1 MKRNEAQAR
10 MAEVQRIMERTTLYT
25 LLPGAPAVI
34 GGTIVLVGCIVSYA
48 LIRSVDFAR
57 VLDLSLETQIGF
69 CIMWAA
75 IGIVAIAQE
84 ILLMARA
91 ARIQGLSPTA
101 RPARFAAFSLTPS
114 VAVAAVLTAKFLLD
128 CTIVYIVP
136 VWMMCY
142 GTGVYAAGLFSVRL
156 PRLIGLAFI
165 IMGAAGLVFFPD
177 KGLIL
182 AALSFGLLHIIFGLV
197 ILQRSRQTA
206 EQ

>member
-1 MKRNEAQAR
+1 MERDEAQAR

-34 GGTIVLVGCIVSYA
+34 GGVIVLIGCVVSFA
-48 LIRSVDFAR
+48 MIRSVDFEQ
-57 VLDLSLETQIGF
+57 VLGLSIKAQVGF
-69 CIMWAA
+69 CILWAA

-91 ARIQGLSPTA
+91 ARSQGLSPTA

-114 VAVAAVLTAKFLLD
+114 VVVAMVLTMKFLLD
-128 CTIVYIVP
+128 CTIGYIVP

-156 PRLIGLAFI
+156 PRLLGLTFI
-165 IMGAAGLVFFPD
+165 VMGAAGLLLFPKYD
-177 KGLIL
+177 VIL
-182 AALSFGLLHIIFGLV
+182 AGLSFGLLHIIFGLV
-197 ILQRSRQTA
+197 VLQRSRQSA